1 MAGRQ
6 RNDLST
12 PAVEK
17 RPSADEQRGGLAGSL
32 NTTVDP
38 PTD

>member
-12 PAVEK
+12 LVREE
-17 RPSADEQRGGLAGSL
+17 RVGADDECTGAELDKGFEG
-32 NTTVDP
+32 
-38 PTD
+38 